1 MNMLSNFSLFSTARV
16 LVVEDALTLVTQYRI
31 HLQTLGVASPVVASD
46 VAEALTQL
54 DLGPWDLAL
63 IDIGL
68 PDGSGFEVMQRLLAR
83 WPECAVV
90 VISGLESMD
99 LAVQAAHA
107 GALDFLQKPF
117 QPERLIIT
125 LRNALQ
131 TASMS
136 RQLKGWT
143 TQKSDRFYGFIG
155 RSEVMQSIYLTIQ
168 TIAKSHAP
176 VFVYGESGAGKEL
189 AADAIHQT
197 SERAQRPFVPVNCA
211 SIPLDLIESEL
222 FGHVRGAFT
231 GAHADRDG
239 AFVLADGGT
248 LFLDEI
254 AELDIQV
261 QAKLLRVLQ
270 TGELR
275 RLGDS
280 RTKIVNVRVVCASH
294 RDLHA
299 CVRNGTFR
307 EDLFYRLHVIP
318 LTLPPLRERGQ
329 DILLL
334 AHHFLKLYA
343 KQEGKQLEGFT
354 PEAQSVLLRHPWP
367 GNVRELIN
375 TVRAVV
381 ALNSGDLVDLAMLPS
396 RVKNEIDWATA
407 NPANKVSENDI
418 RITPLAELE
427 RLEISRAL
435 NYFNKNILNASQ
447 ALGIHPST
455 LHRKLKSMN
464 FDFSRI

>member
-1 MNMLSNFSLFSTARV
+1 MMRQNQLSQFHSARV
-16 LVVEDALTLVTQYRI
+16 LVVEDALPLVMQYRI
-31 HLQTLGVASPVVASD
+31 HLKTLGVSSPVIATD
-46 VAEALTQL
+46 VAEALNQL
-54 DLGPWDLAL
+54 DAGPWDLAL

-68 PDGSGFEVMQRLLAR
+68 PDGSGFQVMDRLLAR

-90 VISGLESMD
+90 VISGLETMD
-99 LAVQAAHA
+99 LAVHAAHA
-107 GALDFLQKPF
+107 GATDFLQKPF
-117 QPERLIIT
+117 QPERLVIT

-131 TASMS
+131 TASLR

-143 TQKSDRFYGFIG
+143 TQKTDRFYGFIG
-155 RSEVMQSIYLTIQ
+155 RSEVMQSAYLTIQ
-168 TIAKSHAP
+168 TIAASHAP
-176 VFVYGESGAGKEL
+176 VHIHGESGAGKEL

-197 SERAQRPFVPVNCA
+197 SERAQKPFIPVNCA

-280 RTKIVNVRVVCASH
+280 KTKIVNVRVISASH
-294 RDLHA
+294 RNLQA
-299 CVRNGTFR
+299 CVRHGTFR

-318 LTLPPLRERGQ
+318 VNLPPLRERGE

-334 AHHFLKLYA
+334 AHHFLKIYA

-375 TVRAVV
+375 TIRAVV
-381 ALNSGDLVDLAMLPS
+381 ALNSGDFVDLSMLPQS
-396 RVKNEIDWATA
+396 VKTEINWVKNNTSNESSSSHIEI
-407 NPANKVSENDI
+407 K
-418 RITPLAELE
+418 PLAELE
-427 RLEISRAL
+427 RLEITRAL
-435 NYFNKNILNASQ
+435 TYFNKNVARASQ
-447 ALGIHPST
+447 ALGVHPST
-455 LHRKLKSMN
+455 LHRKLKAMN
-464 FDFSRI
+464 LEF